1 MCTPHSYPC
10 FPRATQN
17 LADPASSQD
26 VTAPGQG
33 ASATQQVLH
42 KLRSL
47 IIRGDIVPGERLK
60 VESLKALLQTGASPI
75 REALSLLTSDQLVE
89 RIDHRGFRVAATSEE
104 QFQEILMLR
113 CQLEDIALRASIKQG
128 DSAWEEQA
136 VLAHHRLSKAPR
148 ANTEQWE
155 LLHKQFHK
163 ALLLACGSPIL
174 LKFCDQLYDLNIRY
188 RFLAG
193 KSEHYSRRDV
203 TAEHAAILQ
212 AIINRNADKATSKL
226 TQHYRRTGD
235 FLSEKF
241 NGFSHPTS

>member
-1 MCTPHSYPC
+1 MDDSAPKNE
-10 FPRATQN
+10 A
-17 LADPASSQD
+17 
-26 VTAPGQG
+26 TAPAQG
-33 ASATQQVLH
+33 ASATQQVLY

-89 RIDHRGFRVAATSEE
+89 RIDHRGFRVAAASEE

-113 CQLEDIALRASIKQG
+113 CQLEGIALRASIENG
-128 DSAWEEQA
+128 DSTWEEQA
-136 VLAHHRLSKAPR
+136 VLAHHRLSKAER
-148 ANTEQWE
+148 ADTEQWE
-155 LLHKQFHK
+155 LLHKRFHK

-193 KSEHYSRRDV
+193 KSEYYSRRNV
-203 TAEHAAILQ
+203 TAEHADILQ
-212 AIINRNADKATSKL
+212 AVINRNIDEATSKL

-235 FLSEKF
+235 FLAE
-241 NGFSHPTS
+241 NLN